1 MCDWGR
7 FPSRLEVHYA
17 RVFMIT
23 LSRILIAFCLTSM
36 MVKIDSEQ
44 IYIHSIPKL
53 GGKNNGE

>member
-1 MCDWGR
+1 
-7 FPSRLEVHYA
+7 
-17 RVFMIT
+17 MIT